1 MAYDPWDWTNSSK
14 PMNAVVAPLAAMPI
28 QTGNASMPNPVN
40 TTGPLQQMVQQQLMN
55 QGFKK
60 AFEPGPKKE
69 LLDMSKVS
77 DIPATTPDPSREVP
91 MLNTRSMSP
100 NLPVEV
106 GGPMAGGGESMVAT
120 PLEPMAPLEVAEA
133 TGADIAG
140 AETATATAGEAG
152 TLESLMSSIGALFAA
167 DGTTSVPNKAKG
179 GK

>member
-40 TTGPLQQMVQQQLMN
+40 TTGPLQQMVQQKMFN
-55 QGFKK
+55 SGMDYAFKPSK
-60 AFEPGPKKE
+60 PPTELAPVVDSVPAVPGTGPQ
-69 LLDMSKVS
+69 
-77 DIPATTPDPSREVP
+77 
-91 MLNTRSMSP
+91 
-100 NLPVEV
+100 V
-106 GGPMAGGGESMVAT
+106 GGPMTGGGESMVAT
-120 PLEPMAPLEVAEA
+120 PLEPMAPLDVAEA

-140 AETATATAGEAG
+140 AEGGATAAAETG